1 MASHLRSMAAV
12 AAALSRRYGLN
23 VTCSGAGAWTSVDEA
38 AGRMTVN
45 IPASVDTDGDAL
57 LLLRGYLDHE
67 CGHARWTDFN
77 APSRR
82 MDSLTHT
89 IANILEDVR
98 IEALMSDAFEGA
110 KENLHAIAVKLF
122 GGDEWKSRAEVA
134 DQSACILAWLLWH
147 VRKDACPEMEHG
159 AEMLR
164 GVMDAHAPGLAKAML
179 DELACH
185 PRDTTDSCWKAAREC
200 ARLMRSYSGQD
211 REDGRQSQTK
221 EEQDRTEQAV
231 RETAGGSS
239 LRAGK
244 MKSNIEKLAKRRLVA
259 DSARNFNPRDVDHLL
274 PTPEKG
280 MAGVVNEALD
290 RDNPAQGASASDA
303 SNASHT
309 STPEACVEAHEA
321 SPETPEERERAD
333 AVRSRLG
340 RRLEA
345 LLQTQGAVRRGGARQ
360 GRRLDSRSLWKA
372 GARDGRVFERTSQ
385 GRAPDAAVLILLDQS
400 GSMRAVYDEHG
411 NCIGSPEPGS
421 MPIDWANAACSGL
434 LDALRSIRGIQA
446 GLCAFAS
453 RYSVLVPMGSGPRR
467 GLRVSAQA
475 SGGTA
480 IGRAILDCSGMLPPQ
495 AKRKI
500 LLVVTDGQEG
510 SFVADAV
517 QQANSLG
524 VEVAGVGIGPA
535 APIARIV
542 PVSRAVADPD
552 ALPEA
557 IYDVMRE
564 LLVEGSR

>member
-1 MASHLRSMAAV
+1 MPSLRSMAAV

-38 AGRMTVN
+38 TGRMTVN

-77 APSRR
+77 APSSTC
-82 MDSLTHT
+82 DPLVHT
-89 IANILEDVR
+89 IANIFEDVR

-122 GGDEWKSRAEVA
+122 GGGEWKSRAEAA
-134 DQSACILAWLLWH
+134 DQIACILAWLLWH

-164 GVMDAHAPGLAKAML
+164 GMSDAHAPGLADRLLAAMNRF
-179 DELACH
+179 
-185 PRDTTDSCWKAAREC
+185 PRDTTESCWHAAHAC
-200 ARLMRSYSGQD
+200 AGELRSYHRGD
-211 REDGRQSQTK
+211 REDGRKSQTQ
-221 EEQDRTEQAV
+221 EESGRTEQAI
-231 RETAGGSS
+231 RELAGDGRRIS
-239 LRAGK
+239 K
-244 MKSNIEKLAKRRLVA
+244 VKSNVEKLA
-259 DSARNFNPRDVDHLL
+259 ARESVLDRACRFNPRDVERLL

-290 RDNPAQGASASDA
+290 RDNPAQGASASNA
-303 SNASHT
+303 SNASRT
-309 STPEACVEAHEA
+309 GSPEACVETGDA
-321 SPETPEERERAD
+321 SPETPEERAKAD

-385 GRAPDAAVLILLDQS
+385 GRAPDAAVLVLLDQS
-400 GSMRAVYDEHG
+400 GSMRAVCDAHG
-411 NCIGSPEPGS
+411 NCVASPNPGD

-453 RYSVLVPMGSGPRR
+453 QYSVLVPMGSGPRR

-480 IGRAILDCSGMLPPQ
+480 IGRAIIDCSGMLPPQ
-495 AKRKI
+495 ARRKI
-500 LLVVTDGQEG
+500 IVVVTDGQEG

-517 QQANSLG
+517 RQANDLG

-542 PVSRAVADPD
+542 SVSRAVADPD
-552 ALPEA
+552 AMPEA
-557 IYDVMRE
+557 IYEVMRE

>member
-1 MASHLRSMAAV
+1 MPSLRSMAAV

-38 AGRMTVN
+38 TGRMTVN
-45 IPASVDTDGDAL
+45 VPASVDTDGDAL

-67 CGHARWTDFN
+67 CGHARWTDFK
-77 APSRR
+77 APSSTF
-82 MDSLTHT
+82 DPLVHT
-89 IANILEDVR
+89 IANIFEDVR

-110 KENLHAIAVKLF
+110 RQNLHDIAVKLF
-122 GGDEWKSRAEVA
+122 GGDEWKSRAEAA
-134 DQSACILAWLLWH
+134 DQTACILAWLLWH

-164 GVMDAHAPGLAKAML
+164 GVTDAHAPGLAEDML

-185 PRDTTDSCWKAAREC
+185 PLDTTEDCWRAAREC
-200 ARLMRSYSGQD
+200 ARLMRNYSGQD
-211 REDGRQSQTK
+211 REDGKQNQMK
-221 EEQDRTEQAV
+221 EEKDRTEQAI
-231 RETAGGSS
+231 RELAGDGRRIS
-239 LRAGK
+239 K
-244 MKSNIEKLAKRRLVA
+244 VKSNVEKLARQKLVA
-259 DSARNFNPRDVDHLL
+259 DSARCFDPRGVEHLL

-280 MAGVVNEALD
+280 MSGVVNEALD
-290 RDNPAQGASASDA
+290 RDNPEQGASASDA
-303 SNASHT
+303 SNASRT

-400 GSMRAVYDEHG
+400 GSMRAVYDAHG
-411 NCIGSPEPGS
+411 NCVASPNPGD

-453 RYSVLVPMGSGPRR
+453 RYSVLVPIGSGPRR
-467 GLRVSAQA
+467 GLRVSANA

-480 IGRAILDCSGMLPPQ
+480 IGRAIIDCSGMLPPQ

-500 LLVVTDGQEG
+500 MLVVTDGQEG

-517 QQANSLG
+517 RQANGLG

-542 PVSRAVADPD
+542 PVSRAVEDPD
-552 ALPEA
+552 AMPEA
-557 IYDVMRE
+557 IYEVMRE

>member
-1 MASHLRSMAAV
+1 MPSLRSLAAV

-38 AGRMTVN
+38 TGRMTVN

-67 CGHARWTDFN
+67 CGHARWTDFS

-82 MDSLTHT
+82 MDPLVHT

-110 KENLHAIAVKLF
+110 RENLHAIAARLF
-122 GGDEWKSRAEVA
+122 GGGEWKSRAAAA

-147 VRKDACPEMEHG
+147 VRKDACPELEHG

-185 PRDTTDSCWKAAREC
+185 PLDTTDSCWQAAREC
-200 ARLMRSYSGQD
+200 ARLMRNYSGQD
-211 REDGRQSQTK
+211 REDGKRGQPQ
-221 EEQDRTEQAV
+221 EERDRTEQAI
-231 RETAGGSS
+231 RETAGGNSR
-239 LRAGK
+239 RARK
-244 MKSNIEKLAKRRLVA
+244 MKDNIEKLARQKLVA
-259 DSARNFNPRDVDHLL
+259 DSARNFSPRDVDRLL

-280 MAGVVNEALD
+280 MAGIVNEALD
-290 RDNPAQGASASDA
+290 RDNPAQGAADA
-303 SNASHT
+303 SADASRT
-309 STPEACVEAHEA
+309 GTPEACVESGDACA
-321 SPETPEERERAD
+321 ETPEERAKAD

-372 GARDGRVFERTSQ
+372 GAGDGRVFERASQ

-400 GSMRAVYDEHG
+400 GSMRAVFDEHG
-411 NCIGSPEPGS
+411 NCVDSPVPGN

-446 GLCAFAS
+446 GLCAFS
-453 RYSVLVPMGSGPRR
+453 NQYSVLVPMGSGPRR
-467 GLRVSAQA
+467 GLRVSAA
-475 SGGTA
+475 PGGGTA
-480 IGRAILDCSGMLPPQ
+480 IGRAIIDCSGMLPPQ
-495 AKRKI
+495 ARRKI
-500 LLVVTDGQEG
+500 MIVVTDGQEG

-517 QQANSLG
+517 KQANGLG

-535 APIARIV
+535 APVARIV
-542 PVSRAVADPD
+542 PVSRAVTDPD
-552 ALPEA
+552 ALPGA
-557 IYDVMRE
+557 IYEVMRE

>member
-38 AGRMTVN
+38 TGRMTVN

-67 CGHARWTDFN
+67 CGHARWTDFS

-110 KENLHAIAVKLF
+110 RENLHAIAVKLF

-211 REDGRQSQTK
+211 REDGKQGQTQ
-221 EEQDRTEQAV
+221 EEKDRTEQAI
-231 RETAGGSS
+231 RETAGGNA
-239 LRAGK
+239 RKAGK
-244 MKSNIEKLAKRRLVA
+244 MKAGIETLAHRRLVA
-259 DSARNFNPRDVDHLL
+259 DSARRFDPRTVEGSL

-290 RDNPAQGASASDA
+290 RDNPAQGASCSSADA
-303 SNASHT
+303 SRT
-309 STPEACVEAHEA
+309 GTPEDCVA
-321 SPETPEERERAD
+321 SGDAYAETPEERERAD

-400 GSMRAVYDEHG
+400 GSMRAVYDGHG

-446 GLCAFAS
+446 GLCAFS
-453 RYSVLVPMGSGPRR
+453 SQYSVLVPMGSGPRR
-467 GLRVSAQA
+467 GLRVSAAA

-480 IGRAILDCSGMLPPQ
+480 IGRAIIDCSGMLPPQ

-500 LLVVTDGQEG
+500 MIVLTDGQEG
-510 SFVADAV
+510 SVVADAV
-517 QQANSLG
+517 QQANGLG

-542 PVSRAVADPD
+542 PVNRTVTSPD
-552 ALPEA
+552 ALPGA
-557 IYDVMRE
+557 IYEVMRE
-564 LLVEGSR
+564 LLVEGMR